1 MISKSLIFKK
11 LYRSLEELR
20 RYSIKDIY
28 LSVSFKER
36 LLSSKDTKNILH
48 SQVKYLII
56 SILLTLYI

>member
-56 SILLTLYI
+56 SILLT